1 MNWKKNE
8 HICLLSQL
16 IIIIISEHRE
26 TLRAKECV
34 CECVYVHVYTEM
46 NAIHDYDYE
55 ELFIIV
61 IFGHL
66 WTVTQGI
73 QKIWIRFLYNFY
85 DNLPF
90 ILIQRIN
97 KKNVIIHRYLNVQA
111 IQSSS
116 KKKKMEKNLPNRDIF
131 IRWMSSY

>member
-8 HICLLSQL
+8 HICLLSQM

-90 ILIQRIN
+90 ILIQRIQ
-97 KKNVIIHRYLNVQA
+97 KNVIIHRYLNVQA

-116 KKKKMEKNLPNRDIF
+116 KKKMEKNLPNRDIF
-131 IRWMSSY
+131 IRWISSY